1 MLQIENITA
10 PGKTMNIKRRL
21 FLKAASC
28 LPLSLGIP
36 SLVHSEINFG
46 GTKITTVSDGSITLP
61 ASLTFDTMPK
71 NELELII
78 NEFSLSQD
86 QLVRECNVTLVETE
100 NRKILFDVGAGIYFL
115 DGMGAILDSLDEQGL
130 APEDITDVIFTH
142 AHPDHI
148 WGVLD
153 DFDDLLFPEAM
164 YHIGRVEWDYWWNP
178 ETVNE
183 VDESR
188 VQTAVGAKTRFEA
201 LKDQI
206 EFFDDGD
213 EPIPGVLA
221 LMTPGH
227 TPGHMSFEIANGS
240 QSALIVGDALNNHH
254 VAFKRPNWLSGL
266 DQDPEMAALTRQNLL
281 NRSSSED
288 MLLIGFHLPKGGI
301 GRVVQSGKESSFVNI

>member
-1 MLQIENITA
+1 MI
-10 PGKTMNIKRRL
+10 IKRRS

-36 SLVHSEINFG
+36 NLVHSEINFG
-46 GTKITTVSDGSITLP
+46 STKITTVSDGSITLP

-115 DGMGAILDSLDEQGL
+115 DGMGAILDNLDEQGL

-178 ETVNE
+178 ETVNK

-201 LKDQI
+201 LQDQI

-266 DQDPEMAALTRQNLL
+266 DQDPEMAAVTRQKLLTR
-281 NRSSSED
+281 SSNED
-288 MLLIGFHLPKGGI
+288 MLLIGFHLPQGGI
-301 GRVVQSGKESSFVNI
+301 GRVVQSGNEYSFVNI

>member
-1 MLQIENITA
+1 MI
-10 PGKTMNIKRRL
+10 IKRRS

-28 LPLSLGIP
+28 LPLSLSIP

-46 GTKITTVSDGSITLP
+46 HTKITTVSDGSITLP

-201 LKDQI
+201 LQDQI

-240 QSALIVGDALNNHH
+240 QSALVVGDAINDHH
-254 VAFKRPNWLSGL
+254 VAFKRPNWLNGL
-266 DQDPEMAALTRQNLL
+266 DQNPEEAAQTRQKLL

-288 MLLIGFHLPKGGI
+288 ILLIGFHLPEGGI
-301 GRVVQSGKESSFVNI
+301 GRVVQSGKEYSFVNI

>member
-1 MLQIENITA
+1 MI
-10 PGKTMNIKRRL
+10 IKRRS

-28 LPLSLGIP
+28 LPLSLSIP
-36 SLVHSEINFG
+36 SLVHSEINLG
-46 GTKITTVSDGSITLP
+46 RTKITTVSDGSITLP

-71 NELELII
+71 NELDLII
-78 NEFSLSQD
+78 NEFSLSKD

-100 NRKILFDVGAGIYFL
+100 DRKILFDVGAGLYFL
-115 DGMGAILDSLDEQGL
+115 DGMGVILDSLDKQGL

-201 LKDQI
+201 LQDQI

-266 DQDPEMAALTRQNLL
+266 DQDPEMAALTRQKLL

-288 MLLIGFHLPKGGI
+288 ILLIGFHLPEGGI
-301 GRVVQSGKESSFVNI
+301 GRVVQSGKEYSFVNI

>member
-1 MLQIENITA
+1 MI
-10 PGKTMNIKRRL
+10 IKRRS

-28 LPLSLGIP
+28 LPLSLSIP

-46 GTKITTVSDGSITLP
+46 HTKITTVSDGSITLP

-71 NELELII
+71 NELDLII

-100 NRKILFDVGAGIYFL
+100 DRKILFDVGAGIYFL
-115 DGMGAILDSLDEQGL
+115 DGMGALLDGLDEQGL

-201 LKDQI
+201 LQDQI

-288 MLLIGFHLPKGGI
+288 MLLIGFHLPGGGI
-301 GRVVQSGKESSFVNI
+301 GRVVQSGKEYSFVNI

>member
-183 VDESR
+183 VDELS
-188 VQTAVGAKTRFEA
+188 
-201 LKDQI
+201 
-206 EFFDDGD
+206 
-213 EPIPGVLA
+213 
-221 LMTPGH
+221 
-227 TPGHMSFEIANGS
+227 
-240 QSALIVGDALNNHH
+240 LIH
-254 VAFKRPNWLSGL
+254 
-266 DQDPEMAALTRQNLL
+266 
-281 NRSSSED
+281 
-288 MLLIGFHLPKGGI
+288 I
-301 GRVVQSGKESSFVNI
+301 

>member
-1 MLQIENITA
+1 MII
-10 PGKTMNIKRRL
+10 RRRS

-28 LPLSLGIP
+28 LPLSVALP
-36 SLVHSEINFG
+36 SIAYTKIDFG
-46 GTKITTVSDGSITLP
+46 TTNITTVSDGSITLP
-61 ASLTFDTMPK
+61 AGLTFDTMPK
-71 NELELII
+71 AELELII
-78 NEFSLSQD
+78 NELSLSRE
-86 QLVRECNVTLVETE
+86 QLVRECNVTLLETE
-100 NRKILFDVGAGIYFL
+100 NRKILFDVGAGVYFL
-115 DGMGAILDSLDEQGL
+115 DGMGAIVDSLDERGL

-153 DFDDLLFPEAM
+153 DFDDLLFPNAM
-164 YHIGRVEWDYWWNP
+164 YHIGRTEWDYWWNP
-178 ETVNE
+178 ETVNR

-188 VQTAVGAKTRFEA
+188 VETAVGAKTRFEA

-254 VAFKRPNWLSGL
+254 VAFKRPDWLSGL
-266 DQDPEMAALTRQNLL
+266 DQNPEEAAQTRQKLL
-281 NRSSSED
+281 NRISNED
-288 MLLIGFHLPKGGI
+288 MFIIGFHLPKGGI
-301 GRVVQSGKESSFVNI
+301 GRVVQSGTEYSFVNI

>member
-1 MLQIENITA
+1 MI
-10 PGKTMNIKRRL
+10 IKRRS

-28 LPLSLGIP
+28 LPLSLSIP

-46 GTKITTVSDGSITLP
+46 HTKITTVSDGSITLP

-71 NELELII
+71 NELDLII

-86 QLVRECNVTLVETE
+86 QLVRECNVTLVETKD
-100 NRKILFDVGAGIYFL
+100 RKILFDVGAGIYFL
-115 DGMGAILDSLDEQGL
+115 DGMGGILDSLDEQGL

-201 LKDQI
+201 LQDQI

-288 MLLIGFHLPKGGI
+288 MLLIGFHLPGGGI
-301 GRVVQSGKESSFVNI
+301 GRVVQSGKEYSFVNI

>member
-1 MLQIENITA
+1 MI
-10 PGKTMNIKRRL
+10 IKRRS

-28 LPLSLGIP
+28 LPLSLSIP

-46 GTKITTVSDGSITLP
+46 HTKITTVSDGSITLP

-71 NELELII
+71 NELDLII

-100 NRKILFDVGAGIYFL
+100 DRKILFDVGAGIYFL

-201 LKDQI
+201 LQDQI

-288 MLLIGFHLPKGGI
+288 MLLIGFHLPGGGI
-301 GRVVQSGKESSFVNI
+301 GRVVQSGKEYSFVNI

>member
-1 MLQIENITA
+1 MI
-10 PGKTMNIKRRL
+10 IKRRS

-28 LPLSLGIP
+28 LPLSLSIP

-46 GTKITTVSDGSITLP
+46 HTKITTVSDGSITLP

-71 NELELII
+71 NELDLII

-100 NRKILFDVGAGIYFL
+100 DRKILFDVGAGIYFL

-201 LKDQI
+201 LQDQI

-288 MLLIGFHLPKGGI
+288 MLLIGFHLPNGGI
-301 GRVVQSGKESSFVNI
+301 GRVVQSGKEYSFVNI